1 MLINC
6 PFCGPRDLR
15 EFSIRG
21 ADVALNRP
29 EDTEWSEAWQDY
41 LHLRENPA
49 GVSQELWQHTGG
61 CGAWLVV
68 TRDTRTHEIISVRS
82 AREAAT

>member
-21 ADVALNRP
+21 ADVALDRP
-29 EDTEWSEAWQDY
+29 EGAEWSEAWQDY

>member
-21 ADVALNRP
+21 ADVALDRP
-29 EDTEWSEAWQDY
+29 EGTEWSEAWQDY

-61 CGAWLVV
+61 CGAWLLV

>member
-21 ADVALNRP
+21 ADVALDRP
-29 EDTEWSEAWQDY
+29 KGTEWSEAWQDY

-68 TRDTRTHEIISVRS
+68 IRDTRTHEIISVRS